1 MADSRTTAS
10 TKILPHNGWQLQ
22 KTPSP
27 ENAEQLADMLAN
39 LKVSSAH
46 PTVVTVNITL
56 RRGHVTLI
64 SIKNFLRL
72 GLFTSLAL
80 RECFGAEVIA
90 TQQRAWLVTAQSRSN
105 PKVHQ
110 LVNE

>member
-1 MADSRTTAS
+1 M
-10 TKILPHNGWQLQ
+10 
-22 KTPSP
+22 
-27 ENAEQLADMLAN
+27 
-39 LKVSSAH
+39 
-46 PTVVTVNITL
+46 
-56 RRGHVTLI
+56 TLI

-90 TQQRAWLVTAQSRSN
+90 TQQQAWLVTAQSRSN